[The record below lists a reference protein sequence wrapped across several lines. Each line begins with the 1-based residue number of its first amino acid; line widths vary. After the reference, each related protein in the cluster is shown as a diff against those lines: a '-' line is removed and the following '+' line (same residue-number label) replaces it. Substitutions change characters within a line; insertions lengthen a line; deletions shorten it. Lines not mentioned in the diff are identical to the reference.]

1 MIKVIIAGH
10 GELPRRLLETVENI
24 TGKISDCEAVCFNP
38 GEGRR
43 ELRQKIGVVLEK
55 YGRSEKFLF
64 LTDVFGG
71 SASNIGYSFANEY
84 DLRIITGV
92 NLPMLLN
99 LASYRKLDGLDE
111 LTSKLIET
119 GRGSIILA
127 DNLMKGRRQRLLGII
142 MERGRK
148 WRWWRRISRSR
159 MS

>member
-10 GELPRRLLETVENI
+10 GELSKQLLETVKDI
-24 TGKISDCEAVCFNP
+24 TGKIPDCEAVCINP

-43 ELRQKIGVVLEK
+43 ELRQKISAVLEK
-55 YGRSEKFLF
+55 FGRGEKFLF

-99 LASYRKLDGLDE
+99 LASYRTLDDLDE

-119 GRGSIILA
+119 GKGSILLA
-127 DNLMKGRRQRLLGII
+127 DNLLKGRRQRFWGII
-142 MERGRK
+142 IERGRK